1 MAKYILALDLVW
13 LSIVPFFSC
22 CTVYNLHVRQFSLSR
37 RFILSQ
43 CDFWWFS
50 SFLHRSAPWSD
61 RFERESAQKKLTG
74 LTSRHSSLTSGHSSL
89 TSRHSSLTSRHSSLT
104 SGHSS
109 LTFLP
114 SPTTTT
120 TIMVFHYEDIF
131 PIIGDL
137 GPFQLLILFVVNL
150 PCISVAIDTY
160 APLFTLLAPKHRC
173 RLPGNVYHHDS
184 FQAQGI
190 NHSR

>member
-1 MAKYILALDLVW
+1 
-13 LSIVPFFSC
+13 
-22 CTVYNLHVRQFSLSR
+22 
-37 RFILSQ
+37 
-43 CDFWWFS
+43 
-50 SFLHRSAPWSD
+50 
-61 RFERESAQKKLTG
+61 
-74 LTSRHSSLTSGHSSL
+74 
-89 TSRHSSLTSRHSSLT
+89 
-104 SGHSS
+104 
-109 LTFLP
+109 
-114 SPTTTT
+114 
-120 TIMVFHYEDIF
+120 MVFHYEDIF

-190 NHSR
+190 INHSR